1 MENNVEEPRIVL
13 GKYQGGVLE
22 IRDGLKKLSED
33 SLDDEYYEGLK
44 KVIFPASLQEVEGY
58 LFSNHE
64 ELEVLDFSKVTKL
77 RTIPEDFVACET
89 KIKEFIIPMG
99 VTEVGDEF
107 IRDSNPGTKIFV
119 PSTVTELGSIN
130 SNNDNDQIVYLF
142 ASGVGLESVEGDI
155 HTLYVLTDDYEAYA
169 EQLQEMDSEAR
180 LREMPEEMMD
190 FYSNHLSKEPVTL
203 VEEKEPETEIK
214 QAPTPQVRMAAG
226 MPEEFINQVQEYLT
240 DGFISEKERA
250 VLLRK
255 AEKLGMDVDEADCYI
270 DAQEQK
276 VKITKDVE
284 SNVKPGRVCP
294 FCEKSIPQGV
304 DRCPCCNTMITDE
317 NIEEF
322 NYVLDKLTGAVK
334 ALKSENNAYEANLVA
349 QRYARKAKAEYPHS
363 PKILKLLEEV
373 EKVTE
378 SEQKTAV
385 TDKKPVETRQK
396 GGLVSKFKELYG
408 KNPVLAIVLAIVAA
422 IIVFQI
428 VGGLISMLFAV
439 AFL

>member
-1 MENNVEEPRIVL
+1 MENNVEEPRILL

-33 SLDDEYYEGLK
+33 SFDDEYYAGLK

-142 ASGVGLESVEGDI
+142 ASGVGLDSVEGDI

-214 QAPTPQVRMAAG
+214 QAPTPQERM
-226 MPEEFINQVQEYLT
+226 
-240 DGFISEKERA
+240 
-250 VLLRK
+250 
-255 AEKLGMDVDEADCYI
+255 ADCYI

-349 QRYARKAKAEYPHS
+349 QRYARKAKAEYSHS

-378 SEQKTAV
+378 SKQKTAI
-385 TDKKPVETRQK
+385 TDKESVETRQK

-428 VGGLISMLFAV
+428 VGGIISMLFAV
-439 AFL
+439 ALL

>member
-1 MENNVEEPRIVL
+1 
-13 GKYQGGVLE
+13 
-22 IRDGLKKLSED
+22 
-33 SLDDEYYEGLK
+33 
-44 KVIFPASLQEVEGY
+44 
-58 LFSNHE
+58 
-64 ELEVLDFSKVTKL
+64 
-77 RTIPEDFVACET
+77 
-89 KIKEFIIPMG
+89 
-99 VTEVGDEF
+99 
-107 IRDSNPGTKIFV
+107 
-119 PSTVTELGSIN
+119 
-130 SNNDNDQIVYLF
+130 
-142 ASGVGLESVEGDI
+142 
-155 HTLYVLTDDYEAYA
+155 
-169 EQLQEMDSEAR
+169 
-180 LREMPEEMMD
+180 
-190 FYSNHLSKEPVTL
+190 
-203 VEEKEPETEIK
+203 
-214 QAPTPQVRMAAG
+214 

-378 SEQKTAV
+378 SEQKTAI

-428 VGGLISMLFAV
+428 VGGIISMLFAV
-439 AFL
+439 ALL